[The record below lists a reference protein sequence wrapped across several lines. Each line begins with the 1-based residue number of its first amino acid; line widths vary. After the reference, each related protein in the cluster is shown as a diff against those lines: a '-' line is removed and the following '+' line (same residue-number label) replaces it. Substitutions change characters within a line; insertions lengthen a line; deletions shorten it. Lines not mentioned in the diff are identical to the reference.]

1 MKRGIYLLMSLFII
15 GIIPS
20 YGQLSDDFFK
30 ELLVALAPRPTPT
43 AEIAAALDQ
52 ADKCYRE
59 GFVGPPM
66 ISICNTT
73 TTLLLSNIAPT
84 KLR

>member
-1 MKRGIYLLMSLFII
+1 MKRGIYLLMTLFII

-20 YGQLSDDFFK
+20 YGQLSEDFFR

-52 ADKCYRE
+52 ADKW
-59 GFVGPPM
+59 FVGPAYDIYMQYNDYLTPEQH
-66 ISICNTT
+66 CAYET
-73 TTLLLSNIAPT
+73 
-84 KLR
+84 

>member
-1 MKRGIYLLMSLFII
+1 MKRRIYLLMAPFII

-20 YGQLSDDFFK
+20 YGQLSEDFFR

-59 GFVGPPM
+59 GFVRPAYDIYMQYNDYLTPERH
-66 ISICNTT
+66 CAYET
-73 TTLLLSNIAPT
+73 
-84 KLR
+84 

>member
-59 GFVGPPM
+59 GFVGSAYDIYMQYNHYLTPERH
-66 ISICNTT
+66 CAYET
-73 TTLLLSNIAPT
+73 
-84 KLR
+84 

>member
-1 MKRGIYLLMSLFII
+1 MKRGIYLLMSPFII
-15 GIIPS
+15 GIIPF

-43 AEIAAALDQ
+43 AEIAALDQ

-59 GFVGPPM
+59 GFVGPAYDIYMQYNDYLTPEQQ
-66 ISICNTT
+66 SAYET
-73 TTLLLSNIAPT
+73 
-84 KLR
+84 